1 MRLREMNT
9 KKMENKGKV
18 LLMCLLVAVLPAC
31 GTPSGERIAEI
42 QGMYADLVNLHNEV
56 VEVYASLEDDSYQ
69 EELDAMAER
78 IDSIGQQDAQEMTS
92 EELNAVVGEMSTY
105 EETYNE
111 MMASMNE
118 MKEGEKEKKIYEV
131 PVTIENNTGVVIH
144 NLYLYKD
151 SDPDKGENLVGDAGF
166 LDGFQT
172 LNILNLFMEEDEMLW
187 HLEAT
192 EESEK
197 VVASVDID
205 FTGKTDGTTIV
216 IKFSFDSMEGWVEF
230 E

>member
-1 MRLREMNT
+1 MRMREMNT

-118 MKEGEKEKKIYEV
+118 MKEG
-131 PVTIENNTGVVIH
+131 
-144 NLYLYKD
+144 
-151 SDPDKGENLVGDAGF
+151 DAGF